1 MKLMNSKRILLT
13 VPNFYSYP
21 EIIENALFDLGF
33 TVTKIVYP
41 KKSIYMP
48 IFCKSKFNFLRKIY
62 TLFKDDFDDYS
73 LYCESQI
80 ESLKFEYLLTINI
93 PLSRR
98 FIEKMKSENC
108 NLQTIYYLWDSLH
121 QFNFIKYLSY
131 YDRVYTFDYA
141 DAKEF
146 NIVYLPNF
154 WYIDKNFSCLDEKER
169 YDLFFVGKFSIHR
182 AEVIVS
188 LLQNNPELQYY
199 IRLYN
204 KTLLT
209 ENAQYREWLK
219 TKSED
224 FMRLL
229 EGIVVNETIMLDD
242 INKKLMSSDCVLD
255 IESYEQNGY
264 SQRVVLALAKGKK
277 LLTTNQ
283 ILLQQSGEGEQVRD
297 INIVWQDLH
306 QWIVNNNNDSA
317 LKIKL
322 QECEIHQWLCQ
333 LLGLYHE

>member
-1 MKLMNSKRILLT
+1 MNSKRILLT
-13 VPNFYSYP
+13 APDFYSYP
-21 EIIENALFDLGF
+21 QIIENALLDLGF
-33 TVTKIVYP
+33 EVIRIIYP

-62 TLFKDDFDDYS
+62 ALFKDDFDDYS
-73 LYCESQI
+73 RYCENQI
-80 ESLKFEYLLTINI
+80 NTLKFDYLLTINI

-98 FIEKMKSENC
+98 FIDKMKCENC
-108 NLQTIYYLWDSLH
+108 HLQTIYYLWDSLH
-121 QFNFIKYLSY
+121 QFDFVEYISN
-131 YDRVYTFDYA
+131 YDRVYTFDSA

-146 NIVYLPNF
+146 NIAYLPNF
-154 WYIDKNFSCLDEKER
+154 WYIDEKFSYLEGKER

-188 LLQNNPELQYY
+188 LLQNNPKLQYY
-199 IRLYN
+199 IHLYN

-209 ENAQYREWLK
+209 ENAQYRKWLK
-219 TKSED
+219 TKSDD
-224 FMRLL
+224 FIQVL
-229 EGIVVNETIMLDD
+229 ESIVVNKINMLDD
-242 INKKLMSSDCVLD
+242 INEKLMCSDCVLD

-277 LLTTNQ
+277 ILTTNQ
-283 ILLQQSGEGEQVRD
+283 ILLKDNNKENQIRD

-306 QWIVNNNNDSA
+306 QWILSNNNDPV
-317 LKIKL
+317 LQKKL

-333 LLGLYHE
+333 LLGLR